1 MTALDRE
8 AKGPNEGM
16 LRWDVTCAD
25 WLALAGATV
34 DAGNLTS

>member
-8 AKGPNEGM
+8 AKGPKDGM
-16 LRWDVTCAD
+16 LRWAVTGAD
-25 WLALAGATV
+25 WLAFAGVTL